1 VEGSLALLIWETHED
16 TLSADIRDQMLPVTA
31 HPPPELVRNEV
42 LLALQGL
49 LQGLGKT
56 LLDVGLP
63 EPEERQQEV
72 DAECLR
78 CQWGGD
84 PTNLC
89 AFKDGLTLEQLS

>member
-1 VEGSLALLIWETHED
+1 VEGSPALLIWETHED
-16 TLSADIRDQMLPVTA
+16 TLSADIRDRMLRVTA

-49 LQGLGKT
+49 LQSLGKT

-63 EPEERQQEV
+63 EPAERQQEV
-72 DAECLR
+72 DAKRLR
-78 CQWGGD
+78 WGGD

-89 AFKDGLTLEQLS
+89 AFKDGPTPEQVS